1 MTHLVSDNSG
11 GSDHMGFIRAGI
23 PGFSWIHDDIEY
35 FSTNHHT
42 NMDVYDRIVPEDLM
56 QAAVIN
62 ACWAYLA
69 AMSDEMIP
77 RTPKQIKNNRRWHK

>member
-23 PGFSWIHDDIEY
+23 PGFQWIQDDIEY
-35 FSTNHHT
+35 FTTNHHT
-42 NMDVYDRIVPEDLM
+42 NMDVYDRIVEDDII
-56 QAAVIN
+56 QGSVIN

-69 AMSDEMIP
+69 AMRDEMLP
-77 RTPKQIKNNRRWHK
+77 RSPNQINNNRRWHK